1 MSVFNVMKKGRE
13 QAKQHNANEAEKAK
27 EVATKAPYKH
37 VPTHAATD
45 ALSGAPANWQEDYRR
60 RIKEQNQKRNSR
72 VSTPEPKRGNMPRV
86 SSSLSNVSYPPDQP
100 GPFVPTHRVHASLNL
115 PTNRQYESNMSPS
128 RSSSWKGKGRDYSSQ
143 HLAVPSVHRIC
154 TTERQKK
161 AVHRSGGS
169 DNSSSSDDELEI
181 RHTRSAP
188 LNARTSSTPTSARA
202 VPNYHSRAAAHH
214 GEALSIQAVLSSF
227 PAPPD
232 PLLESSTS
240 SPAMSHYFS
249 YASSARSA
257 ASSTAPSSTASTPA
271 AEIASFPWA
280 GSSTPQASKKRD
292 QGPSVSQDRRP
303 SSALEVR
310 PPKEVKKSRWSFLPS
325 RRSAAIAA

>member
-27 EVATKAPYKH
+27 EAAVKAPYKH

-72 VSTPEPKRGNMPRV
+72 VSTPEPGRGNMPRV

-100 GPFVPTHRVHASLNL
+100 GPFVPTHR
-115 PTNRQYESNMSPS
+115 
-128 RSSSWKGKGRDYSSQ
+128 
-143 HLAVPSVHRIC
+143 
-154 TTERQKK
+154 TEE
-161 AVHRSGGS
+161 
-169 DNSSSSDDELEI
+169 SSSDDELEI

-188 LNARTSSTPTSARA
+188 LNARTSSTPPSART
-202 VPNYHSRAAAHH
+202 VHNYHSRAAAHH

-271 AEIASFPWA
+271 AEPASFPWA
-280 GSSTPQASKKRD
+280 GSSTPQAIKKRD
-292 QGPSVSQDRRP
+292 QGSPIDQNRRP
-303 SSALEVR
+303 SSALEIK
-310 PPKEVKKSRWSFLPS
+310 PPKEVKKHRWSFLPS